1 MATEGICARRR
12 RCERVDKVIQPS
24 ELVDR
29 LHDFVTSPPDRD
41 FVESGGRW
49 WRASDVAA
57 VARGIESLLEGA
69 GVPRD
74 TAVGVVV
81 RNHVEQA
88 AALIGLIAA
97 GRPVTMIQSQ
107 QASSLIAGHVR
118 SLELAVVIA
127 EESDWGEDL
136 QSCLEEG
143 RLGIVLPPLLGAPRL
158 AAPVS
163 ALMPQPRRHDQT
175 VVEVL
180 TSGTTGPPKHIALG
194 LAALIRGVAMLTL
207 GGKIEGERQVDIL
220 FAPLTSIGGIL
231 ALMAYPV
238 IGAGFCLLERFDVD
252 RWVEAIQRHRP
263 KSIGSTPVIIRSVLQ
278 KGVPREALSSLEIV
292 YGGAGPLE
300 PEARQQFAEY
310 YNVDLCWGYGATE
323 FAGMLATWTPQL
335 KKEIGGD
342 KPGSVGRPLPGISVR
357 ITDIENGKELATG
370 QEGRLE
376 AIVPGVSDDWLR
388 TNDLAKTDDDGIL
401 YILGRIDGAINRGGF
416 KVLPEAVAD
425 ALRRHPSVKD
435 AGVIGMPEPRLGEVP
450 VAAVE
455 LARAGDPV
463 TGEELRAFTRLHLS
477 SPSVPAQVLI
487 VDALP
492 RNGMMKV
499 DLAALLRVFDSVQQ
513 KDSA

>member
-1 MATEGICARRR
+1 MGEEIR
-12 RCERVDKVIQPS
+12 PS
-24 ELVDR
+24 ELVGR
-29 LHDFVTSPPDRD
+29 LHDFVMLPPDRD

-49 WRASDVAA
+49 WRAADVAA
-57 VARGIESLLEGA
+57 VARGVEGLLEGA
-69 GVPRD
+69 GVSRD

-107 QASSLIAGHVR
+107 QASSLIADQVR
-118 SLELAVVIA
+118 ALELAVVIA
-127 EESDWGEDL
+127 EESDWDDDL
-136 QSCLEEG
+136 RAGLAEG
-143 RLGIVLPPLLGAPRL
+143 RMGIVLPVLLGAPRL
-158 AAPVS
+158 AEPVNAWIS
-163 ALMPQPRRHDQT
+163 PRRRHDQT

-180 TSGTTGPPKHIALG
+180 TSGTTGPPKHVALG
-194 LAALIRGVAMLTL
+194 LHALIRGVAMLTL

-231 ALMAYPV
+231 PLMAYPV
-238 IGAGFCLLERFDVD
+238 LGASFCLLERFDVEQ
-252 RWVEAIQRHRP
+252 WVEAIQRHRP
-263 KSIGSTPVIIRSVLQ
+263 QSVGTTPVIIRSVLQ
-278 KGVPREALSSLEIV
+278 KGVPREALSSLKIV

-300 PEARQQFAEY
+300 QEFRQRFAESY
-310 YNVDLCWGYGATE
+310 DVDLCWGYGATE

-335 KKEIGGD
+335 KQELGGD
-342 KPGSVGRPLPGISVR
+342 KPGSVGRPLPGIAVR
-357 ITDIENGKELATG
+357 ITDVETDEELATH

-376 AIVPGVSDDWLR
+376 AKVPGVSENWLR
-388 TNDLAKTDDDGIL
+388 TNDLAKIDDDGII

-416 KVLPEAVAD
+416 KVLPEIVAD

-455 LARAGDPV
+455 LKPLGDVV
-463 TGEELRAFTRLHLS
+463 TGKDLRAFTRRHLA
-477 SPSVPAQVLI
+477 SPSVPAEVI
-487 VDALP
+487 VVEALP

-499 DLAALLRVFDSVQQ
+499 DLAGLRRLFESMRC
-513 KDSA
+513 KERA